1 LGTEIKVT
9 DRQHKILKIVIDRD
23 SIGVEE
29 LASRLNLKSEDIMRD
44 LAELEAKG
52 LITRERIVEDIYVLT
67 DEGRKVLIH
76 GLPEEIVYNVLF
88 RCIDKEINKFIEC
101 ISKEAGIIDEWAR
114 IGFQHLIRSKCIK
127 VSNKIVKRG
136 ILNNCHKAMEEAGLL
151 KAWLKEIEK
160 KRSVPDDI
168 LRVLRRR
175 KFIEKIR
182 STKIM
187 IRSTA
192 MLKEAWEKGLIVKTT
207 LLTIVTPQHYMS
219 GILEKAIIKKFDLS
233 IPPPRR
239 SIMRLNAYME
249 FLDLVREILVSM
261 GFEEVKGPHVELEL
275 WNFDVLF
282 QAQDHPARE
291 IHDTFFLDTDFKGK
305 VIDRDLIDRIKTVHE
320 SGWGY
325 KWSLDKALNPI
336 LRTQTTA
343 VSARIIYERGPG
355 EYRCFTLDRVFRP
368 ETLDAKHAMEFYQL
382 DGIIVGKDIT
392 FRDLLAFFREFAAAL
407 GIKEI
412 WFKPGYFPFTE
423 PSVEG
428 FIKHPSLGWIEV
440 FPGGMFRPEV
450 MKILG
455 AEGVR
460 AIAWGIGIDRLA
472 MTVLGIN
479 DIRDLFSKDLGFI
492 EKLPDPR
499 LPYFTSRTSARDTI
513 VVKYPL

>member
-175 KFIEKIR
+175 KFIEKTR

-305 VIDRDLIDRIKTVHE
+305 VIDRDLIDRIKTVPDH
-320 SGWGY
+320 SC
-325 KWSLDKALNPI
+325 I
-336 LRTQTTA
+336 
-343 VSARIIYERGPG
+343 
-355 EYRCFTLDRVFRP
+355 C
-368 ETLDAKHAMEFYQL
+368 
-382 DGIIVGKDIT
+382 KDH
-392 FRDLLAFFREFAAAL
+392 L
-407 GIKEI
+407 
-412 WFKPGYFPFTE
+412 
-423 PSVEG
+423 
-428 FIKHPSLGWIEV
+428 
-440 FPGGMFRPEV
+440 
-450 MKILG
+450 
-455 AEGVR
+455 
-460 AIAWGIGIDRLA
+460 
-472 MTVLGIN
+472 
-479 DIRDLFSKDLGFI
+479 
-492 EKLPDPR
+492 
-499 LPYFTSRTSARDTI
+499 
-513 VVKYPL
+513 